1 MADAPSSCIAFGDS
15 PRISMASSTAP
26 TGCRVST
33 TLVNAAGRRGRERL
47 ISSQPTTWDERANA
61 SR

>member
-1 MADAPSSCIAFGDS
+1 
-15 PRISMASSTAP
+15 MASSTAP

-33 TLVNAAGRRGRERL
+33 TLVSAAGRRGSETL
-47 ISSQPTTWDERANA
+47 ISSQPTTCDESASA